1 MGDLEGVQHYHLAT
15 MSNTTIKIVEITDNA
30 RDKIF
35 ALRDG
40 EGLDDLHLGLR
51 ITGVGPQGFV
61 YETAFLRGE
70 DVGSTDI
77 VEDHDGLPVAI
88 SLDSVDTLRGA
99 VLDLSGDGTGPGL
112 VMRNPNVP
120 SPPLDS
126 ADLGDLELTGTT
138 EDKIRT
144 LLHERIN
151 PAIQSHGGV
160 ATLIKVEGSVAHLEL
175 GGGCQGCGLAAVTLR
190 QGIERAILDAIP
202 EVEEVVDVT
211 DHAMG
216 TNPFYA

>member
-1 MGDLEGVQHYHLAT
+1 
-15 MSNTTIKIVEITDNA
+15 MSDTTTTIVEITDAA
-30 RDKIF
+30 RDKIL

-40 EGLDDLHLGLR
+40 EGIDDLHLGLR

-61 YETAFLRGE
+61 YETAFLRRE
-70 DVGSTDI
+70 DLGSTDLI
-77 VEDHDGLPVAI
+77 EDHGGLPVAI
-88 SLDSVDTLRGA
+88 AFDSVENLRGA

-120 SPPLDS
+120 TPTLPGGE
-126 ADLGDLELTGTT
+126 LGDLELTGTP
-138 EDKIRT
+138 EEKVRT
-144 LLHERIN
+144 LLNERIN
-151 PAIQSHGGV
+151 PAIASHGGV
-160 ATLIKVEGSVAHLEL
+160 AHLVAVDGSVAQLEL

-202 EVEEVVDVT
+202 EIDEVIDVT
-211 DHAMG
+211 DHSLG